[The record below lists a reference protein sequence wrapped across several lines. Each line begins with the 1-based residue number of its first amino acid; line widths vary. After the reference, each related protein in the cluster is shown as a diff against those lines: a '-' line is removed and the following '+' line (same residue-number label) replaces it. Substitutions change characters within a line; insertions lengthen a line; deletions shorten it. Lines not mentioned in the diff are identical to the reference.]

1 MEGKPLPLPFSLPST
16 GHSSTGVL
24 GMKCFSVCSAYIVS
38 FPVQIWAQILS
49 SSQVSRATPLR
60 TKQLSIQPSV
70 LLVGFLACWMQ
81 TGTLCWSVHTSTRR
95 ADHTA
100 TRLRRCEFW
109 RRDALFLW
117 ELSSCCSVFTS
128 RVEILTSG
136 IELYPLGNCR
146 LYESDSLSLCILN
159 LFNPF
164 FSLLIETN
172 LKPGFLFSLVH
183 LCLSFCQMTP
193 QRDLNL

>member
-1 MEGKPLPLPFSLPST
+1 MEGKPLPFSLPST

-24 GMKCFSVCSAYIVS
+24 GMKFFSCLLCLYSLISCANLGPNLQL
-38 FPVQIWAQILS
+38 FR
-49 SSQVSRATPLR
+49 SQQSYLTEDQAAEDPA
-60 TKQLSIQPSV
+60 LSIIH
-70 LLVGFLACWMQ
+70 GFLACWMQ
-81 TGTLCWSVHTSTRR
+81 TGTLCWSVHTLTRR
-95 ADHTA
+95 ADHTV

-117 ELSSCCSVFTS
+117 ELSSCFSVSTS

-146 LYESDSLSLCILN
+146 LYESDSLSLCTLN

-193 QRDLNL
+193 RRDLNL